1 MPRYSADHAHERDRQ
16 TRVHYGYRRVHVML
30 RGEGFKDTRD
40 AIPKRSSVVHAGAR
54 IAPLQCLMFR
64 LRLSLAFAILVALVC
79 IQAGFVYWGSNRV
92 NDYAQHSRLA
102 SDILSELLELSAS
115 KQRLRV
121 WASQQLM
128 DANASPEVRDSQLAR
143 MQASTETLRQLA
155 RRDLSL
161 WGGIAEREGVP
172 IPPEVVELVAV
183 SDLLNDNIA
192 AVRARLLKLAP
203 LERGAEFASVW
214 QELNEVFDKARGRDL
229 RELINGAI
237 ERQRNVMPVARAA
250 TERGLDQLRQQ
261 AIGLAALTLAA
272 AVLLALY
279 LNQRLQRPL
288 DRLLEG
294 TQALRAGALDHRIAL
309 GSRDEF
315 DRVAEHFNAMAAELQ
330 RHRLDADAA
339 RRRLEEA
346 VLERTSELSA
356 AHETLQQID
365 QRRRQ
370 LLADLSHELRTPA
383 TAIRGE
389 AEIALRGADKPLAEY
404 RQTLTRIVGG
414 VKQLTGVIDD
424 LLLVAKAEA
433 DQLAMHFDTVD
444 LQELLGDATEMAE
457 ALGARHTVR
466 VQLDPPG
473 AEVPAVTLQADAD
486 RLRQALVIVLDNAVR
501 YSRSDGTV
509 RVSWQL
515 TDSRVQVVVADEGIG
530 IDADELPKVFDR
542 FVRGRR
548 ARIHRADGTGIG
560 LSIAQAIVHA
570 HHGHIGIASNPS
582 HGTTVRIELPCHFFV
597 RT

>member
-1 MPRYSADHAHERDRQ
+1 
-16 TRVHYGYRRVHVML
+16 
-30 RGEGFKDTRD
+30 
-40 AIPKRSSVVHAGAR
+40 
-54 IAPLQCLMFR
+54 MFR
-64 LRLSLAFAILVALVC
+64 LRLSLAFALLVALVC
-79 IQAGFVYWGSNRV
+79 IQVGFVYWGANRV

-102 SDILSELLELSAS
+102 SDILAELLDLSAS

-172 IPPEVVELVAV
+172 IPPEVDQLVAV

-214 QELNEVFDKARGRDL
+214 QELNQVFDVARGRDL
-229 RELINGAI
+229 RELLNGAI

-261 AIGLAALTLAA
+261 TIRLAIVTLAA
-272 AVLLALY
+272 AIVLALY
-279 LNQRLQRPL
+279 LNRRLQRPL

-309 GSRDEF
+309 DSRDEF
-315 DRVAEHFNAMAAELQ
+315 GRVAEHFNAMAAELQ
-330 RHRLDADAA
+330 RHRQDADAA

-365 QRRRQ
+365 LRRRQ
-370 LLADLSHELRTPA
+370 LLADISHELRTPA

-424 LLLVAKAEA
+424 LLLVAKTEA
-433 DQLAMHFDTVD
+433 DQLSMRFDTVD
-444 LQELLGDATEMAE
+444 LSELLGDATETAQT
-457 ALGARHTVR
+457 LGARHNIRVR
-466 VQLDPPG
+466 LEAPDTGP
-473 AEVPAVTLQADAD
+473 PAVTLQADAD
-486 RLRQALVIVLDNAVR
+486 RLRQVLLIVLDNAVR
-501 YSRSDGTV
+501 YSRNDSTV
-509 RVSWQL
+509 RVGWRS
-515 TDSRVQVVVADEGIG
+515 TDGRVQVLVADEGIG
-530 IDADELPKVFDR
+530 IDAEELPNVFER

-548 ARIHRADGTGIG
+548 ARVHRADGTGIG

-570 HHGHIGIASNPS
+570 HHGRIDIESTPLQ
-582 HGTTVRIELPCHFFV
+582 GTTVRIELPCHHHPSFLPG
-597 RT
+597 TTT

>member
-1 MPRYSADHAHERDRQ
+1 
-16 TRVHYGYRRVHVML
+16 
-30 RGEGFKDTRD
+30 
-40 AIPKRSSVVHAGAR
+40 
-54 IAPLQCLMFR
+54 MFR
-64 LRLSLAFAILVALVC
+64 LRLSLAFAVLVALVC
-79 IQAGFVYWGSNRV
+79 VQAGFVYWGSNRV

-161 WGGIAEREGVP
+161 WGGIAARESVP

-250 TERGLDQLRQQ
+250 TEGGLDQLRQQ

-294 TQALRAGALDHRIAL
+294 TRALRAGALDHRIAL

-424 LLLVAKAEA
+424 LLLVAKAEV

-444 LQELLGDATEMAE
+444 LLELLGDATEMAE
-457 ALGARHTVR
+457 ALGARHNVR
-466 VQLDPPG
+466 VQLEPPG

-515 TDSRVQVVVADEGIG
+515 IDSRVQVVVADEGIG

-542 FVRGRR
+542 FVRGRL
-548 ARIHRADGTGIG
+548 ARLHRADGTGIG

-570 HHGHIGIASNPS
+570 HHGRIGIASIPS
-582 HGTTVRIELPCHFFV
+582 HGTTVRIDLPCHFSE
-597 RT
+597 RTHRA

>member
-1 MPRYSADHAHERDRQ
+1 
-16 TRVHYGYRRVHVML
+16 
-30 RGEGFKDTRD
+30 
-40 AIPKRSSVVHAGAR
+40 
-54 IAPLQCLMFR
+54 MFR
-64 LRLSLAFAILVALVC
+64 LRLSLAFAVLVALVC

-172 IPPEVVELVAV
+172 IPPEVDQLVAV

-414 VKQLTGVIDD
+414 VKQLASVIDD

-444 LQELLGDATEMAE
+444 LQELLGDATEIAE
-457 ALGARHTVR
+457 ALGARHNVR
-466 VQLDPPG
+466 VQLEPPG

-501 YSRSDGTV
+501 YSGSDGTV

-530 IDADELPKVFDR
+530 IDADELPKLFDR

-548 ARIHRADGTGIG
+548 ARLHRADGTGIG

-570 HHGHIGIASNPS
+570 HYGRIGIASIPS
-582 HGTTVRIELPCHFFV
+582 HGTTVQIELPCHFSV
-597 RT
+597 RTQRT

>member
-1 MPRYSADHAHERDRQ
+1 
-16 TRVHYGYRRVHVML
+16 
-30 RGEGFKDTRD
+30 
-40 AIPKRSSVVHAGAR
+40 
-54 IAPLQCLMFR
+54 MFR
-64 LRLSLAFAILVALVC
+64 LRLSLAFAVLVALVC

-143 MQASTETLRQLA
+143 MQASTETLRNLA

-161 WGGIAEREGVP
+161 WGGIAAREGVP
-172 IPPEVVELVAV
+172 IPPEVDQLVAV

-237 ERQRNVMPVARAA
+237 ERQRNAMPVARAA

-261 AIGLAALTLAA
+261 TVGLAALTLAA
-272 AVLLALY
+272 AIVLALY
-279 LNQRLQRPL
+279 LNRRLQRPL

-294 TQALRAGALDHRIAL
+294 TQALRAGALDHRIAV
-309 GSRDEF
+309 GSHDEF

-330 RHRLDADAA
+330 RHRRDADAA

-346 VLERTSELSA
+346 VLERTSELST
-356 AHETLQQID
+356 AHEALQQVD

-389 AEIALRGADKPLAEY
+389 AEIALRGTDRPPAEY
-404 RQTLTRIVGG
+404 RETLTRIVGG

-424 LLLVAKAEA
+424 LLLVARAEA
-433 DQLAMHFDTVD
+433 DQLTMRFGAVE
-444 LQELLGDATEMAE
+444 LSELLGDAAE
-457 ALGARHTVR
+457 TAGTLGARHNVR
-466 VQLDPPG
+466 VELEPPDAG
-473 AEVPAVTLQADAD
+473 LPSVMLQADAD

-501 YSRSDGTV
+501 YSRNDATV
-509 RVSWQL
+509 RVSWRPI
-515 TDSRVQVVVADEGIG
+515 DGRVQVVVADEGIG
-530 IDADELPKVFDR
+530 IDADELPKVFER

-548 ARIHRADGTGIG
+548 ARLHRADGTGIG

-570 HHGHIGIASNPS
+570 HHGRIDVESIPLQ
-582 HGTTVRIELPCHFFV
+582 GTTVRIELPRLYSHSLPS
-597 RT
+597 

>member
-1 MPRYSADHAHERDRQ
+1 
-16 TRVHYGYRRVHVML
+16 
-30 RGEGFKDTRD
+30 
-40 AIPKRSSVVHAGAR
+40 
-54 IAPLQCLMFR
+54 MFR
-64 LRLSLAFAILVALVC
+64 LRLSLAFAVLVALVC
-79 IQAGFVYWGSNRV
+79 VQAGFVYWGSNRV

-155 RRDLSL
+155 RRDLAL
-161 WGGIAEREGVP
+161 WGEISAREGTP
-172 IPPEVVELVAV
+172 IPPEIDQLAAV
-183 SDLLNDNIA
+183 SDLLDDNIA
-192 AVRARLLKLAP
+192 AVRARLVKLAP

-237 ERQRNVMPVARAA
+237 ERQRNVVPVARAA

-261 AIGLAALTLAA
+261 SIGLAVITFAA
-272 AVLLALY
+272 AIVLALY
-279 LNQRLQRPL
+279 LKRRLQRPL
-288 DRLLEG
+288 DRLLAG
-294 TQALRAGALDHRIAL
+294 TQALRAGSLDHRIAL
-309 GSRDEF
+309 GSHDEF
-315 DRVAEHFNAMAAELQ
+315 DHVAEHFNSMAAELQ
-330 RHRLDADAA
+330 RHRQDADAA

-356 AHETLQQID
+356 AHETLQQVD

-389 AEIALRGADKPLAEY
+389 AEIALRGAEKPPMEY
-404 RQTLTRIVGG
+404 RETLTRIVGG

-424 LLLVAKAEA
+424 LLLVARAEA
-433 DQLAMHFDTVD
+433 DQLAMRFGEVD
-444 LQELLGDATEMAE
+444 LPELLGDVTDMAS
-457 ALGARHTVR
+457 ALGARHEVR
-466 VQLDPPG
+466 VLLEAIDVDAPP
-473 AEVPAVTLQADAD
+473 VVLQADAD

-501 YSRSDGTV
+501 YSRQDGTV

-515 TDSRVQVVVADEGIG
+515 VREDEEERNRVRVRVADEGIG

-548 ARIHRADGTGIG
+548 ARVHRADGTGIG

-570 HHGHIGIASNPS
+570 HHGSIRLESIPLQ
-582 HGTTVRIELPCHFFV
+582 GTTVWVELPCHFSFQ
-597 RT
+597 TQQT

>member
-1 MPRYSADHAHERDRQ
+1 
-16 TRVHYGYRRVHVML
+16 
-30 RGEGFKDTRD
+30 
-40 AIPKRSSVVHAGAR
+40 
-54 IAPLQCLMFR
+54 MFR
-64 LRLSLAFAILVALVC
+64 LRLSLAFAVLVALVC

-128 DANASPEVRDSQLAR
+128 DANASPEVRDSLLAR
-143 MQASTETLRQLA
+143 MQASTETLRNLA

-161 WGGIAEREGVP
+161 WGGIAAREGVP
-172 IPPEVVELVAV
+172 IPPEVDQLVAV

-261 AIGLAALTLAA
+261 TIGLAALTLAA
-272 AVLLALY
+272 AIVLALY
-279 LNQRLQRPL
+279 LNRRLQRPL

-294 TQALRAGALDHRIAL
+294 TQALRAGELDHRIAL
-309 GSRDEF
+309 GSHDEF
-315 DRVAEHFNAMAAELQ
+315 GRVAEHFNAMAAELQ
-330 RHRLDADAA
+330 RHRRDADAA

-346 VLERTSELSA
+346 VLERTGELSA
-356 AHETLQQID
+356 AHEALQQID

-389 AEIALRGADKPLAEY
+389 AEIALRGADRPPTEY
-404 RQTLTRIVGG
+404 RETLTRIVGG

-424 LLLVAKAEA
+424 LLLVARAEA
-433 DQLAMHFDTVD
+433 DQLAMRFGTVD
-444 LQELLGDATEMAE
+444 LSELLGDAAE
-457 ALGARHTVR
+457 TAGTLGARHNVR
-466 VQLDPPG
+466 VALEPPE
-473 AEVPAVTLQADAD
+473 ADQPPVMLQADAD

-501 YSRSDGTV
+501 YSRNDATV
-509 RVSWQL
+509 RVSWRPI
-515 TDSRVQVVVADEGIG
+515 DGRVQVVVADEGIG
-530 IDADELPKVFDR
+530 IDADELPQVFER

-548 ARIHRADGTGIG
+548 ARLHRADGTGIG

-570 HHGHIGIASNPS
+570 HHGRIDVESIPLQ
-582 HGTTVRIELPCHFFV
+582 GTTVRIELP
-597 RT
+597 RLYSRSLPS

>member
-1 MPRYSADHAHERDRQ
+1 
-16 TRVHYGYRRVHVML
+16 
-30 RGEGFKDTRD
+30 
-40 AIPKRSSVVHAGAR
+40 
-54 IAPLQCLMFR
+54 MFR
-64 LRLSLAFAILVALVC
+64 LRLSLAFAALVALVC
-79 IQAGFVYWGSNRV
+79 IQAAFVYGGSNRV

-102 SDILSELLELSAS
+102 SDILAELLELSAS

-128 DANASPEVRDSQLAR
+128 DANASPEVRDSLLAR
-143 MQASTETLRQLA
+143 MQASTERLRTLA
-155 RRDLSL
+155 RRDLPL
-161 WGGIAEREGVP
+161 WGGIAALEEVP
-172 IPPEVVELVAV
+172 IPPEVGQLVAM
-183 SDLLNDNIA
+183 SELLDDNIA
-192 AVRARLLKLAP
+192 SVRARLLRLAP

-214 QELNEVFDKARGRDL
+214 QELNGVFDVARGRDL

-250 TERGLDQLRQQ
+250 TERGLDRLRQQ

-272 AVLLALY
+272 AVVLALY
-279 LNQRLQRPL
+279 LNRRLQRPL

-330 RHRLDADAA
+330 RHRHDADAA
-339 RRRLEEA
+339 RRRLEDA

-356 AHETLQQID
+356 AHQTLQQID

-389 AEIALRGADKPLAEY
+389 AEIALRGADKPLPEY
-404 RQTLTRIVGG
+404 RETLTRIVGG

-424 LLLVAKAEA
+424 LLLVARAEA
-433 DQLAMHFDTVD
+433 DQLAMRFGAVD
-444 LQELLGDATEMAE
+444 LSELLGDATEMAG
-457 ALGARHTVR
+457 ALGARHNVR
-466 VQLDPPG
+466 VQLEAPG
-473 AEVPAVTLQADAD
+473 ADLPAVTLQADAD

-501 YSRSDGTV
+501 YSRTDGKV

-515 TDSRVQVVVADEGIG
+515 TDSRVQVFVVDEGIG
-530 IDADELPKVFDR
+530 IDADELPAVFER

-548 ARIHRADGTGIG
+548 ARVHRADGTGIG

-570 HHGHIGIASNPS
+570 HHGHIDIESVPMQ
-582 HGTTVRIELPCHFFV
+582 GTTVRIELPCLYSP
-597 RT
+597 TLSS

>member
-1 MPRYSADHAHERDRQ
+1 
-16 TRVHYGYRRVHVML
+16 
-30 RGEGFKDTRD
+30 
-40 AIPKRSSVVHAGAR
+40 
-54 IAPLQCLMFR
+54 MFR
-64 LRLSLAFAILVALVC
+64 LRLSLAFAVLVALVC
-79 IQAGFVYWGSNRV
+79 IQAGFVYGGSNRV

-128 DANASPEVRDSQLAR
+128 GANASPEVRDSQLAR

-161 WGGIAEREGVP
+161 WGGIAAREGVP
-172 IPPEVVELVAV
+172 IPPEVVELVTV

-192 AVRARLLKLAP
+192 AVRTRLLKLAP

-261 AIGLAALTLAA
+261 AIGLAAFTLAA

-279 LNQRLQRPL
+279 LNRRLQRPL

-433 DQLAMHFDTVD
+433 DQLAMHFDAVD
-444 LQELLGDATEMAE
+444 LSELLGDATEMAE
-457 ALGARHTVR
+457 ALGARHNVR
-466 VQLDPPG
+466 VQLEPPG
-473 AEVPAVTLQADAD
+473 AEAPAVTLQADAD

-509 RVSWQL
+509 RVSWQPI
-515 TDSRVQVVVADEGIG
+515 DDRVQVLVADEGIG
-530 IDADELPKVFDR
+530 IDEDELPKVFDR

-570 HHGHIGIASNPS
+570 HHGHIDIASIPS
-582 HGTTVRIELPCHFFV
+582 HGTTVRIELPCQFSV
-597 RT
+597 RTQRT

>member
-1 MPRYSADHAHERDRQ
+1 
-16 TRVHYGYRRVHVML
+16 
-30 RGEGFKDTRD
+30 
-40 AIPKRSSVVHAGAR
+40 
-54 IAPLQCLMFR
+54 MFR
-64 LRLSLAFAILVALVC
+64 LRLSLAFAVLVALVC
-79 IQAGFVYWGSNRV
+79 MQAGFVYWGSNRV

-102 SDILSELLELSAS
+102 SDILAELLELSAS

-128 DANASPEVRDSQLAR
+128 DANASPDVRDSQLAR

-155 RRDLSL
+155 RRDRSL
-161 WGGIAEREGVP
+161 WESIAHREGVP
-172 IPPEVVELVAV
+172 IPPEVDQLVAV

-192 AVRARLLKLAP
+192 AVRARLLKLVP

-237 ERQRNVMPVARAA
+237 ERQRNAMPVARAA
-250 TERGLDQLRQQ
+250 TERGLDQLRLQT
-261 AIGLAALTLAA
+261 IGLAVLTLAA
-272 AVLLALY
+272 AVVLALY
-279 LNQRLQRPL
+279 LNRRLQRPL

-294 TQALRAGALDHRIAL
+294 TQALRAGALGHRIAL

-339 RRRLEEA
+339 RRRLEDA

-356 AHETLQQID
+356 AHETLQQVD
-365 QRRRQ
+365 LRRRQ

-389 AEIALRGADKPLAEY
+389 AEIALRGADRPPAEY
-404 RQTLTRIVGG
+404 RETLTRIVGG
-414 VKQLTGVIDD
+414 VKQLAGVIDD

-433 DQLAMHFDTVD
+433 DQLSMRFGAVD
-444 LQELLGDATEMAE
+444 LSELLGEAAEMADT
-457 ALGARHTVR
+457 LGARQNVR
-466 VQLDPPG
+466 VRLEGPG
-473 AEVPAVTLQADAD
+473 VGLPTVMLEADAD

-501 YSRSDGTV
+501 YSRNDTTV
-509 RVSWQL
+509 RMSWHLQ
-515 TDSRVQVVVADEGIG
+515 DHRVQVIVADEGIG
-530 IDADELPKVFDR
+530 IDADELPKVFER

-548 ARIHRADGTGIG
+548 ARVHRADGTGIG
-560 LSIAQAIVHA
+560 LSIAQAIVRA
-570 HHGHIGIASNPS
+570 HNGRIDIDSIPLQ
-582 HGTTVRIELPCHFFV
+582 GTTVRIELPCSHAP
-597 RT
+597 TLAS

>member
-1 MPRYSADHAHERDRQ
+1 
-16 TRVHYGYRRVHVML
+16 
-30 RGEGFKDTRD
+30 
-40 AIPKRSSVVHAGAR
+40 
-54 IAPLQCLMFR
+54 MFR
-64 LRLSLAFAILVALVC
+64 LRLSLAFAALVALVC
-79 IQAGFVYWGSNRV
+79 IQAAFVYWGANRV

-128 DANASPEVRDSQLAR
+128 DANASPEVRDSLLAR
-143 MQASTETLRQLA
+143 MQTSTETLRTLA

-161 WGGIAEREGVP
+161 WSEIAALEEVP
-172 IPPEVVELVAV
+172 IPPEVGQLVAM
-183 SDLLNDNIA
+183 SELLDDNIA
-192 AVRARLLKLAP
+192 SVRARLLRLAP

-214 QELNEVFDKARGRDL
+214 QELNGVFDVARGRDL

-250 TERGLDQLRQQ
+250 TERGLDRLRQQ
-261 AIGLAALTLAA
+261 TIGLAALTLAA
-272 AVLLALY
+272 AVVLALY
-279 LNQRLQRPL
+279 LNRRLQRPL
-288 DRLLEG
+288 DHLLEG

-330 RHRLDADAA
+330 RHRHDADAA
-339 RRRLEEA
+339 RRRLEDA

-356 AHETLQQID
+356 AHQTLQQID

-389 AEIALRGADKPLAEY
+389 AEIALRGADKPPPEY
-404 RQTLTRIVGG
+404 RETLTRIVGG

-424 LLLVAKAEA
+424 LLLVARAEA
-433 DQLAMHFDTVD
+433 DQLAMRFGAVD
-444 LQELLGDATEMAE
+444 LAELLGDATEMAG
-457 ALGARHTVR
+457 ALGARHNVR
-466 VQLDPPG
+466 VLLEAPG
-473 AEVPAVTLQADAD
+473 ADLPAVTLQADAD

-501 YSRSDGTV
+501 YSRTDGTV
-509 RVSWQL
+509 RVSWLL
-515 TDSRVQVVVADEGIG
+515 TDSRVQVLVVDEGIG
-530 IDADELPKVFDR
+530 IDADELPTVFER

-548 ARIHRADGTGIG
+548 ARVHRAEGTGIG
-560 LSIAQAIVHA
+560 LSIAQTIVHA
-570 HHGHIGIASNPS
+570 HHGHIDIESVPMQ
-582 HGTTVRIELPCHFFV
+582 GTTVRIELPCLYSPSLSS
-597 RT
+597 

>member
-1 MPRYSADHAHERDRQ
+1 
-16 TRVHYGYRRVHVML
+16 
-30 RGEGFKDTRD
+30 
-40 AIPKRSSVVHAGAR
+40 
-54 IAPLQCLMFR
+54 MFR
-64 LRLSLAFAILVALVC
+64 LRLSLAFAVLVALVC
-79 IQAGFVYWGSNRV
+79 VHAGFVYWGSNRV

-102 SDILSELLELSAS
+102 SDILLELLELSAS

-143 MQASTETLRQLA
+143 MQASTEALRQLA
-155 RRDLSL
+155 RRDLAL
-161 WGGIAEREGVP
+161 WGEISAREGTP
-172 IPPEVVELVAV
+172 IPPEIDQLAAV
-183 SDLLNDNIA
+183 SDLLDDNIA
-192 AVRARLLKLAP
+192 AVRARLVKLAP

-237 ERQRNVMPVARAA
+237 ERQRNVVPVARAA

-261 AIGLAALTLAA
+261 SIGLAVVTFAA
-272 AVLLALY
+272 AIVLALY
-279 LNQRLQRPL
+279 LKRRLQRPL
-288 DRLLEG
+288 DRLLAG
-294 TQALRAGALDHRIAL
+294 TQALRAGSLDHRIAL

-315 DRVAEHFNAMAAELQ
+315 DHVAEHFNSMAAELQ
-330 RHRLDADAA
+330 RHRQDADAA
-339 RRRLEEA
+339 RRRLEDA
-346 VLERTSELSA
+346 VLERTSELIA
-356 AHETLQQID
+356 AHETLQQVD

-389 AEIALRGADKPLAEY
+389 AEIALRGAEKPQMEY
-404 RQTLTRIVGG
+404 RETLTRIVGG

-424 LLLVAKAEA
+424 LLLVARAEA
-433 DQLAMHFDTVD
+433 DQLAMRFDEVD
-444 LQELLGDATEMAE
+444 LPELLGDVTDMAS
-457 ALGARHTVR
+457 ALGARHEVR
-466 VQLDPPG
+466 VLLEAIDVDIPP
-473 AEVPAVTLQADAD
+473 VVLQADAD

-501 YSRSDGTV
+501 YSRQDGTV

-515 TDSRVQVVVADEGIG
+515 APEDEEGRSRVRVRVVDEGIG

-548 ARIHRADGTGIG
+548 ARVHRADGTGIG

-570 HHGHIGIASNPS
+570 HHGSIRLESIPLQ
-582 HGTTVRIELPCHFFV
+582 GTTVWIELPCHFSFQ
-597 RT
+597 TQET